1 MNQMTIFDILETDEP
16 IDWRD
21 MSLKQ
26 IASYISERTGLNF
39 IPDTRFH
46 GDFHEYIAYKTNRLF
61 FTIGLS
67 KYNTLDDR
75 NGQPFISVGYE
86 DKKDRSGGGGPC
98 DTLEEAIKYFG
109 RLLRKEKQNETRIQR
124 FTSR

>member
-1 MNQMTIFDILETDEP
+1 MKQMTIFDILAPDECK
-16 IDWRD
+16 DWRD
-21 MSLKQ
+21 MSLKE
-26 IASYISERTGLNF
+26 IASYISEQTGLNF

-86 DKKDRSGGGGPC
+86 DKKDCSGGGGPC
-98 DTLEEAIKYFG
+98 DTLEEAINYFNS
-109 RLLRKEKQNETRIQR
+109 RLGKEKQNETRIQR